1 MWIYK
6 DRLHL
11 HLLKSLR
18 KVEYCCDGK
27 SVSCIDLWIIDVSQ
41 VGKETLNPILFLLQS
56 HDVEV
61 QRPASAALANL
72 AVNSKS

>member
-18 KVEYCCDGK
+18 RVEYCDGK
-27 SVSCIDLWIIDVSQ
+27 NVSFIDLWIIDVSQ